1 MLLKYVVEMR
11 NWRTPNLKVLNLI
24 QCHANCKGDLAVR
37 IGRKWTFYTFLYA
50 YQKIQFQYT
59 LDIYRVVSLP
69 KNVCTCR
76 SLSLNNDIPRIPL
89 ICVLSIAPYIEFLSL
104 FKEFKNTKS
113 HSRSYSLDS
122 DCDRL
127 KNIPRNIVKWD
138 CLIQSTCSTTTLHMH
153 LLRRENQL
161 FFWCFTLIY
170 IYEDINTDIGIKAG
184 VYDITEKSELKLA

>member
-1 MLLKYVVEMR
+1 MGATDLMIITEAYLEHTMLYVGLYLVLTSQVLGGGFFFVKYAQHNIMLLKYVVEMR

-89 ICVLSIAPYIEFLSL
+89 ICVLSIAPILNF
-104 FKEFKNTKS
+104 
-113 HSRSYSLDS
+113 
-122 DCDRL
+122 
-127 KNIPRNIVKWD
+127 
-138 CLIQSTCSTTTLHMH
+138 
-153 LLRRENQL
+153 
-161 FFWCFTLIY
+161 
-170 IYEDINTDIGIKAG
+170 
-184 VYDITEKSELKLA
+184 

>member
-1 MLLKYVVEMR
+1 MIVTCTLNNGCDRSDDNYGSVFGTYNVICRPISSSDKSSTWWGFFFVKYAQHNIMLLKYVVEMR

-24 QCHANCKGDLAVR
+24 QCHTNCKGDLAVR

-89 ICVLSIAPYIEFLSL
+89 ICVLSIAPILNF
-104 FKEFKNTKS
+104 
-113 HSRSYSLDS
+113 
-122 DCDRL
+122 
-127 KNIPRNIVKWD
+127 
-138 CLIQSTCSTTTLHMH
+138 
-153 LLRRENQL
+153 
-161 FFWCFTLIY
+161 
-170 IYEDINTDIGIKAG
+170 
-184 VYDITEKSELKLA
+184 

>member
-1 MLLKYVVEMR
+1 M
-11 NWRTPNLKVLNLI
+11 LNLI
-24 QCHANCKGDLAVR
+24 HANCKGDLAAR

-59 LDIYRVVSLP
+59 LDIYRVASLP

-76 SLSLNNDIPRIPL
+76 SLIISEQWHSPDTTDL
-89 ICVLSIAPYIEFLSL
+89 CSINCTYIEFLSL

-138 CLIQSTCSTTTLHMH
+138 CLIQSTCSTTTLHI
-153 LLRRENQL
+153 
-161 FFWCFTLIY
+161 FF
-170 IYEDINTDIGIKAG
+170 AG
-184 VYDITEKSELKLA
+184 KTSYFSGVLP